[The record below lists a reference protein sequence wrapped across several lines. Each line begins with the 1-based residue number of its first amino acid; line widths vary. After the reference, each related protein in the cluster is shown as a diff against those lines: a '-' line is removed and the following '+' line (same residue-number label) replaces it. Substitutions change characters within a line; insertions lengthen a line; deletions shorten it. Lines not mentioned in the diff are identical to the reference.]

1 MKMEESKIEELLRD
15 ALKLEA
21 RERALLAERLLASL
35 DEFTEDEADRLWTQE
50 ARRRLEA
57 YRSGDARPIPA
68 DTVHEQAEKL
78 YR

>member
-68 DTVHEQAEKL
+68 DAVHEQAEKL